1 MNTYNTFFGFHALSN
16 TPMRLDSE
24 ENNRINKDEHIMI
37 FQSDRRYQ
45 FDFFYLIVFLLI
57 TIAAILS

>member
-1 MNTYNTFFGFHALSN
+1 MNTYNTFFGFHALIN

-45 FDFFYLIVFLLI
+45 FDFFYLIVFLLL
-57 TIAAILS
+57 TVAAILS

>member
-45 FDFFYLIVFLLI
+45 FDFFYLIVFLLL
-57 TIAAILS
+57 TVAAILS